1 MASIAAESV
10 RSADRHRESPWRGPP
25 AAQSHRCSQS
35 SFQRT
40 QAADP
45 KKRAQRIPTDM
56 ARGRAPNYDGQRAAI
71 LQRAAELFA
80 QSGYASTSMN
90 AVAEACGCSKPTLY
104 HYFRDK
110 DALLASICDE
120 HVLRLHAMVAEVST
134 LALPPALALREL
146 ITRILAEYADAKHA
160 HRVLTED
167 VRFLGAN
174 DRARILG
181 REREVVA
188 GFAQVVAVLRPDL
201 QQAALSKPLTMLLF
215 GMINWMFTWLRPGGE
230 LDHAAMAPI
239 VADLFIGG
247 LASVTAPR
255 ALPA

>member
-1 MASIAAESV
+1 
-10 RSADRHRESPWRGPP
+10 
-25 AAQSHRCSQS
+25 
-35 SFQRT
+35 
-40 QAADP
+40 
-45 KKRAQRIPTDM
+45 M
-56 ARGRAPNYDGQRAAI
+56 ARTRAATYDDQRSLI

-80 QSGYASTSMN
+80 RSGYAATSMN

-120 HVLRLHAMVAEVST
+120 HVMRLHAMATEVRAAGQAPAEQ
-134 LALPPALALREL
+134 LRDL
-146 ITRILAEYADAKHA
+146 ITRILAEYADAQHA

-167 VRFLGAN
+167 VRFLGP
-174 DRARILG
+174 DDQARILG

-188 GFAQVVAVLRPDL
+188 AFAQVVGALRPDL

-215 GMINWMFTWLRPGGE
+215 GMINWMFTWMKPGGE
-230 LDHAAMAPI
+230 LTHATLAPI

-247 LASVTAPR
+247 LSAVRTQPDTVS
-255 ALPA
+255 PAVATFTTSKPTTT

>member
-1 MASIAAESV
+1 
-10 RSADRHRESPWRGPP
+10 
-25 AAQSHRCSQS
+25 
-35 SFQRT
+35 
-40 QAADP
+40 
-45 KKRAQRIPTDM
+45 M
-56 ARGRAPNYDGQRAAI
+56 ARGRATTYDEQRATI

-80 QSGYASTSMN
+80 RNGYVATSMN

-120 HVLRLHAMVAEVST
+120 HVLRLHAMAAEVS
-134 LALPPALALREL
+134 ARPLPPRDKLREL
-146 ITRILAEYADAKHA
+146 ILRILTEYADAEHA

-167 VRFLGAN
+167 VRFLDAA
-174 DRARILG
+174 DQARILG

-188 GFAQVVAVLRPDL
+188 AFARVVADIRPDL
-201 QQAALSKPLTMLLF
+201 HQAALAKPLTMLLF
-215 GMINWMFTWLRPGGE
+215 GMINWLFTWLRPQGR

-247 LASVTAPR
+247 LAAVTPR
-255 ALPA
+255 HEEKVLSP